1 MKTKA
6 FYFLLFILF
15 ICYALPKGNASETY
29 TPPKRIFLL
38 NSYHQ
43 TLGWSMNFEE
53 GLKKYLYNNQYELY
67 IEYLDSRRYL
77 VNDEWENSFL
87 NALNVIYQDAQF
99 DLILIEDDPA
109 LLFFNKHYE
118 KLLFAQGVPVIAGGI
133 NSKYTLKDNV
143 EKQIEILEEK
153 VYGIETILQIKNFFP
168 ERKHLFIISDY
179 SVTPSAIREELE
191 SQIANTKEL
200 DGYTFTYNDNLSFSK
215 LLNQIKS
222 LPPHTIILISAFH
235 VDGKGDFYA
244 NEEVIHSI
252 QQVTDLPIFCLIDTW
267 LFDDVIGG
275 CINGAK
281 YQGEQLGKRAV
292 WKLQEEKKSL
302 QKEPE
307 IETPGVWMFNYPALK
322 KYNLLDIQLPDG
334 SIVINEDPSL
344 KHKNITRVLVTLSIV
359 LLLIIVFVYWT
370 NIVLKKRIAASTQ
383 NLKEEIRKFEYFVS
397 EMPIGYVELNAQ
409 NEIIYWNKS
418 SEMIFEYTKE
428 EVIGKNIMQLLST
441 KIVRP
446 GSSDKANGHTFRH
459 FGAMVKT
466 KTGNELFCE
475 WYPTNYLDDP
485 DALRYFIMIMDV
497 TDKRKLQHNLEMML
511 EKTKEIMLQNDKYAS
526 SNIHDIKNLLLPVVA
541 YSEMMLTEGISFDKM
556 KSLAQHLNKNASG
569 LIDYS
574 TEILDINRIRR
585 KLINVEFKLFN
596 IYVKTQ
602 DILIVLEANASFKNI
617 TIINKLPSEQNVYA
631 DEELINSVLLN
642 LVGNAIKFTP
652 QNGEIVIYSIPK
664 DNGYVEINIKD
675 NGIGVDEKMMEEI
688 FVHDRYFTSKGT
700 EGEEGTGLGLV
711 LCKDLL
717 AKNNGSISIKNN
729 SDGKG
734 TTVSFTLQSHEI
746 TTRI

>member
-1 MKTKA
+1 
-6 FYFLLFILF
+6 
-15 ICYALPKGNASETY
+15 
-29 TPPKRIFLL
+29 
-38 NSYHQ
+38 
-43 TLGWSMNFEE
+43 
-53 GLKKYLYNNQYELY
+53 
-67 IEYLDSRRYL
+67 
-77 VNDEWENSFL
+77 
-87 NALNVIYQDAQF
+87 
-99 DLILIEDDPA
+99 
-109 LLFFNKHYE
+109 
-118 KLLFAQGVPVIAGGI
+118 
-133 NSKYTLKDNV
+133 
-143 EKQIEILEEK
+143 
-153 VYGIETILQIKNFFP
+153 
-168 ERKHLFIISDY
+168 
-179 SVTPSAIREELE
+179 
-191 SQIANTKEL
+191 
-200 DGYTFTYNDNLSFSK
+200 
-215 LLNQIKS
+215 
-222 LPPHTIILISAFH
+222 
-235 VDGKGDFYA
+235 
-244 NEEVIHSI
+244 
-252 QQVTDLPIFCLIDTW
+252 
-267 LFDDVIGG
+267 
-275 CINGAK
+275 
-281 YQGEQLGKRAV
+281 
-292 WKLQEEKKSL
+292 
-302 QKEPE
+302 
-307 IETPGVWMFNYPALK
+307 
-322 KYNLLDIQLPDG
+322 
-334 SIVINEDPSL
+334 
-344 KHKNITRVLVTLSIV
+344 
-359 LLLIIVFVYWT
+359 
-370 NIVLKKRIAASTQ
+370 
-383 NLKEEIRKFEYFVS
+383 
-397 EMPIGYVELNAQ
+397 
-409 NEIIYWNKS
+409 
-418 SEMIFEYTKE
+418 MIFEYAKE

-556 KSLAQHLNKNASG
+556 KSLAQQLNKNTSG

-602 DILIVLEANASFKNI
+602 DILIVLEANAGFKNI
-617 TIINKLPSEQNVYA
+617 TIINKLSSEQNVYA

-642 LVGNAIKFTP
+642 LIGNAIKFTP

-664 DNGYVEINIKD
+664 DNGCVEINIKD

-717 AKNNGSISIKNN
+717 AKNNGNIFVSNN

-734 TTVSFTLQSHEI
+734 ATFSFTLQSHEI